1 MFGLLQIGAIQIQ
14 QQQLSKKK
22 KKNNNY
28 IIPRPNPLF
37 GRNIFLGL
45 LGKNRFGYKRI
56 GIRDRYIQQRGP
68 SIENRPRV
76 YNFDKIPLSYSQYS
90 LSGEVLSDIYKK
102 LKNRQSND
110 LQTISSKSSVTTYSS
125 PSITFTNT
133 NIQKAKTKLIVDD
146 TETEIQ
152 PLFFLQMIEQFD
164 ILKMTPV
171 YSFEFLLPI
180 NIYEVLE
187 KTYEKYLQFE
197 LYDSSNNRVYFN
209 KFYIVDVQVKSISD
223 SDYKVY
229 IYQLENKY
237 IQLLNDYNF
246 YYFEKKTID
255 EILNFI
261 SNKYG
266 LKVSTTEDT
275 KVLHLNI
282 PKYSN
287 INLVEFLKILSYYT
301 QNKNSVE
308 SFYKSFLRNNTIYLI
323 HNNYKYPTVVIS
335 QSTQPF
341 SPIREYQDI
350 NSLLFLTKLNY
361 QFYSLNQFEEKEII
375 QNFKLIDHDKLYN
388 GPINY
393 FVFNDYSDI
402 NTLPEINEINFQ
414 KWLRN
419 NLKKIQSIDLM
430 VTDIPNFSIFSKLK
444 FENSQKIYTIVG
456 YELIIKNNQIGNI
469 SRSVKLYFV

>member
-1 MFGLLQIGAIQIQ
+1 
-14 QQQLSKKK
+14 
-22 KKNNNY
+22 
-28 IIPRPNPLF
+28 
-37 GRNIFLGL
+37 
-45 LGKNRFGYKRI
+45 
-56 GIRDRYIQQRGP
+56 
-68 SIENRPRV
+68 
-76 YNFDKIPLSYSQYS
+76 
-90 LSGEVLSDIYKK
+90 
-102 LKNRQSND
+102 
-110 LQTISSKSSVTTYSS
+110 
-125 PSITFTNT
+125 
-133 NIQKAKTKLIVDD
+133 
-146 TETEIQ
+146 
-152 PLFFLQMIEQFD
+152 
-164 ILKMTPV
+164 
-171 YSFEFLLPI
+171 
-180 NIYEVLE
+180 
-187 KTYEKYLQFE
+187 
-197 LYDSSNNRVYFN
+197 
-209 KFYIVDVQVKSISD
+209 
-223 SDYKVY
+223 
-229 IYQLENKY
+229 
-237 IQLLNDYNF
+237 LNDYNF

-456 YELIIKNNQIGNI
+456 YELIIKNN
-469 SRSVKLYFV
+469 